1 MNKKLLSLLCL
12 FFLVSCQAPQKRVS
26 SSRKPITPRPL
37 DKVLTEKHT
46 QTFINKEVPETTEE
60 LEATSAVKV
69 TPAVIREY
77 IATYKDIAMVE
88 MQRYNIP
95 ASITLAQA
103 ILESGSG
110 QGRLARHARNH
121 FGIKCHYGWEGGTIF
136 HDDDAIGECFRK
148 YEHAEASFEDHSQ
161 FLVNRS
167 RYASLFQ
174 LKQGD
179 YKGWAHG
186 LKKAGYATDPSYA
199 QKLISLIHKYELHQ
213 YDEQVLGYAFK
224 EEKPLSP
231 IPNTPPVVVSQKKQ
245 PTKVIS
251 TKTNGNN
258 TQEKTAPAKAP
269 IVANTN
275 KKETLYVKKDSTT
288 IAPKKDSTT
297 IAPKKDSTSVV
308 PKSDKQ
314 QIVKTTPSEDT
325 SSKEPINMEKIKM
338 YIVEKGDTLYGISR
352 RTGISVTQLMS
363 LNKMDNANLSLGQIL
378 VIRE

>member
-258 TQEKTAPAKAP
+258 TQEKAVPAKAP

-275 KKETLYVKKDSTT
+275 KKETLSVKKDSTT

-297 IAPKKDSTSVV
+297 IAPKKDSTSA
-308 PKSDKQ
+308 
-314 QIVKTTPSEDT
+314 
-325 SSKEPINMEKIKM
+325 KEPINMEKIKM

>member
-1 MNKKLLSLLCL
+1 
-12 FFLVSCQAPQKRVS
+12 
-26 SSRKPITPRPL
+26 
-37 DKVLTEKHT
+37 
-46 QTFINKEVPETTEE
+46 
-60 LEATSAVKV
+60 
-69 TPAVIREY
+69 
-77 IATYKDIAMVE
+77 MVE

-258 TQEKTAPAKAP
+258 TQEKAVPAKAP

-275 KKETLYVKKDSTT
+275 KKETLSVKKDSTT

-308 PKSDKQ
+308 PKGDKQ